1 MSKRNKI
8 AGQVLVELLAWG
20 RRGYLGYRARTA
32 NSPFFR
38 NKLIVWSLILNVL
51 FLVLNFFYIFL
62 KLRLKEGLIP
72 LHYNIYFGVDLIGN
86 KGQILKLPFVGLI
99 VLGVNYFLARFVYGK
114 ERFVS
119 YILVDAALAV
129 AIILFLAGVFI
140 LNI

>member
-1 MSKRNKI
+1 MSKWNKI
-8 AGQVLVELLAWG
+8 ASQFLIGFLAWA
-20 RRGYLGYRARTA
+20 RRGYLRSRARTA
-32 NSPFFR
+32 SSPFFR

-51 FLVLNFFYIFL
+51 FLVLNLFYIFL
-62 KLRLKEGLIP
+62 KLRIKEGLIP

-99 VLGVNYFLARFVYGK
+99 VLGVNCFLARFVYGK

-119 YILVDAALAV
+119 YILVYAALAV
-129 AIILFLAGVFI
+129 AIILFLAGAFI